1 MDHHHNLENF
11 VPPALDAGCSIVT
24 DKDTNLDDIDM
35 IYSKRPSTIGLNM
48 ALGRTRTNSLSPSNQ
63 ANRRPSLASSSSEAD
78 LPTTSRNLRQTV
90 SSSSPPSAHP
100 RLLRF
105 YSYVDML
112 SDENLNQNQNTNTN
126 QMHSTNNVRP
136 SLLSH
141 YSSNSTYSP
150 RLHLSPT
157 SVSYTHLDVY
167 KRQSQNNSHHND
179 IQFFPDLKM
188 RVIINGL
195 EIMFKNTQFKQDS
208 ETTHSILRD
217 ILLRLRVIANE
228 SEGTQMQTLLL
239 FPKDEFK
246 ISVPVGDTGRY
257 KRMRSNHNG
266 NSLGEYVCKFYA
278 DRVM

>member
-1 MDHHHNLENF
+1 MLRPCAEK
-11 VPPALDAGCSIVT
+11 VSRTYGEC
-24 DKDTNLDDIDM
+24 DM
-35 IYSKRPSTIGLNM
+35 IEINHWDLITAWVSPKKIDLAKFISSALQDQPSQLYFID
-48 ALGRTRTNSLSPSNQ
+48 ATNSFPIREFQ
-63 ANRRPSLASSSSEAD
+63 RETPVA
-78 LPTTSRNLRQTV
+78 
-90 SSSSPPSAHP
+90 
-100 RLLRF
+100 
-105 YSYVDML
+105 
-112 SDENLNQNQNTNTN
+112 TNK
-126 QMHSTNNVRP
+126 
-136 SLLSH
+136 
-141 YSSNSTYSP
+141 
-150 RLHLSPT
+150 
-157 SVSYTHLDVY
+157 DVY
-167 KRQSQNNSHHND
+167 DNIRIITCLELEELTILVNKIIQTIQLNKIERQKKKSQNNSHHND